1 MTIETT
7 RVIPISVIEAEDIL
21 MHALHTEDAFHVTL
35 DGELVHVT
43 PSCSLYFVQHQTL
56 YELVGI
62 SEFHEFVIHSI
73 CDDYDGELSFCA
85 GAPYCFYRV
94 TKGEGL
100 CISPKDFCLLI
111 ESFSS

>member
-21 MHALHTEDAFHVTL
+21 MHALHTEDALYVTL

-43 PSCSLYFVQHQTL
+43 PSCSLYFVRHQTL

-62 SEFHEFVIHSI
+62 TELREFVIRSI

-85 GAPYCFYRV
+85 DVPDCFYRV
-94 TKGEGL
+94 TEGEGL
-100 CISPKDFCLLI
+100 CISPKDFRLLI